1 MGNRYDMDVAAW
13 AFEQAALLRSHN
25 WSALDIENIAEEI
38 ESVGRSEKRELAS
51 RMSVLIAHLLK
62 WQIQPD
68 HRTRSWLRTIRH
80 QRQRLVRLLQKMPS
94 LKSCLDDGEWLGDVF
109 EEAVELAS
117 KETGMDDFPEQLPW
131 TANQVLDTSFFP
143 D

>member
-1 MGNRYDMDVAAW
+1 MGNRYDKDVAAW
-13 AFEQAALLRSHN
+13 AFEQAEHLRSHH
-25 WSALDIENIAEEI
+25 WSALDVENIAEEI
-38 ESVGRSEKRELAS
+38 ESVGRSEKRELGS

-80 QRQRLVRLLQKMPS
+80 QRQRLDRLLQKMPS
-94 LKSCLDDGEWLGDVF
+94 LKSCLDDGEWLGDAF

-117 KETGMDDFPEQLPW
+117 KETGMDDFPEQLQW
-131 TANQVLDTSFFP
+131 TANQVLDTSFLP

>member
-1 MGNRYDMDVAAW
+1 MGNRYDKDVAAW
-13 AFEQAALLRSHN
+13 AFEQAELLRSHN

-80 QRQRLVRLLQKMPS
+80 QRQRLDRLLQKMPS
-94 LKSCLDDGEWLGDVF
+94 LKSCLEDSEWLGDAF
-109 EEAVELAS
+109 EDAVELAS
-117 KETGMDDFPEQLPW
+117 KETGMDDFPERLPW
-131 TANQVLDTSFFP
+131 TANQVLDTGFLP